1 LRLPIQVNA
10 GVFGGALTVRSR
22 AIYGRYGDV
31 APVIGEL
38 DLPAMKLSRRQALTL
53 TASAA
58 AASAAAALAPWP
70 ATARTMSELLSP
82 GRTPYGACIRP
93 IPLQDELDYR
103 NLVQTCC
110 QQVTPEGALVWAHLR
125 PTPTEFRFED
135 ADSLLAFA
143 EANGMTMRGHTLV
156 WYGAMPDWT
165 KTIAGAAATERAM
178 TDHIEK
184 VMGRYRGKVKT
195 WHVVN
200 EPIDDAKGDVPGLR
214 PSLWLAN
221 LGDKYIDLAFRTA
234 HRVDPAC
241 KLVLNEYDLES
252 IDGTSPKKRE
262 AFRRLIHSLLDRDV
276 PLHGIGLQ
284 GHIRGQYQIDRD
296 GLFAF
301 VAELHSLGLAVHVTE
316 LDVIDNAL
324 PGPSAMHDALVATRA
339 YDFLEPIVAA
349 ARPEII
355 ATWGITDRHTWVP
368 IWNKRKDGLP
378 NRPLPFDANCQPK
391 PLWNVIDYYC
401 NK

>member
-1 LRLPIQVNA
+1 
-10 GVFGGALTVRSR
+10 
-22 AIYGRYGDV
+22 
-31 APVIGEL
+31 
-38 DLPAMKLSRRQALTL
+38 
-53 TASAA
+53 
-58 AASAAAALAPWP
+58 
-70 ATARTMSELLSP
+70 
-82 GRTPYGACIRP
+82 
-93 IPLQDELDYR
+93 
-103 NLVQTCC
+103 
-110 QQVTPEGALVWAHLR
+110 
-125 PTPTEFRFED
+125 
-135 ADSLLAFA
+135 
-143 EANGMTMRGHTLV
+143 
-156 WYGAMPDWT
+156 
-165 KTIAGAAATERAM
+165 M